1 MPLVG
6 DKNMR
11 YTHDYDMLPER
22 AFQKKLFSNAPA
34 TLEGGKGGGGGAPSA
49 DPAIGRAQERMA
61 TLSEK
66 QYEDFTTKIWPAL
79 EKQTQTQLDMSNKV
93 QQQQYD
99 ITKKQDALGD
109 EQLARFKKFGYPLQE
124 QIFKD
129 AETAGSK
136 EEQEQQASS
145 ALSDVKSQFAAAKG
159 NTARNMQSY
168 GIDPTSGAYRGQ
180 ENANQI
186 MEAATG
192 SAAATRARN
201 AAIQLGWAKKMDAS
215 ALAQGQYGN
224 QATATGL
231 SLNAGNSALAS
242 GAAGTNAINAQGN
255 SYVQGTGAAMGG
267 WNQIGQLGNQKY
279 ATDVSAYNASQQASA
294 TSSAGIGAAVG
305 AIGGAALKY
314 APALMAMS
322 DIRTKENIEFVGHA
336 SNGLPIFDF
345 EYKPEFKDSKY
356 AGHGRFRGFM
366 VHDIEK
372 LIPEAV
378 FKTEDGYK
386 AVDYSKVV

>member
-1 MPLVG
+1 
-6 DKNMR
+6 MR
-11 YTHDYDMLPER
+11 YTHEYDMLPER

-49 DPAIGRAQERMA
+49 DPAIGRAQEKMA
-61 TLSEK
+61 ALAEK
-66 QYEDFTTKIWPAL
+66 QYEDFATKIWPAL

-99 ITKKQDALGD
+99 ITQKQDALGD

-145 ALSDVKSQFAAAKG
+145 ALSDVKSQFEVAKA

-180 ENANQI
+180 NNANQI

-255 SYVQGTGAAMGG
+255 SYAQGTSGAMQG
-267 WNQIGQLGNQKY
+267 WNNVGNLGVGATQSANQAY
-279 ATDVSAYNASQQASA
+279 AAAQQAKA
-294 TSSAGIGAAVG
+294 TSSAGIGSAVG
-305 AIGGAALKY
+305 SAIGTGASLY
-314 APALMAMS
+314 LM
-322 DIRTKENIEFVGHA
+322 
-336 SNGLPIFDF
+336 
-345 EYKPEFKDSKY
+345 
-356 AGHGRFRGFM
+356 
-366 VHDIEK
+366 
-372 LIPEAV
+372 
-378 FKTEDGYK
+378 
-386 AVDYSKVV
+386 

>member
-11 YTHDYDMLPER
+11 YTHEYDMLPER
-22 AFQKKLFSNAPA
+22 AFQKKLFSSAPA
-34 TLEGGKGGGGGAPSA
+34 TLEGGKGGSSAPSA
-49 DPAIGRAQERMA
+49 DPNIGKAQLRMA
-61 TLSEK
+61 DLAEK
-66 QYEDFTTKIWPAL
+66 QYEDFATKIWPTL
-79 EKQTQTQLDMSNKV
+79 EKQTQTQLEMSNKV

-99 ITKKQDALGD
+99 ITEKQSALGD
-109 EQLARFKKFGYPLQE
+109 EQLARFKQYGYPLQE
-124 QIFKD
+124 QLFEQ
-129 AETAGSK
+129 ARTAGS
-136 EEQEQQASS
+136 EQEQEQQASS
-145 ALSDVKSQFAAAKG
+145 ALSDVKSQFAAAKA
-159 NTARNMQSY
+159 NSARNMQSY

-215 ALAQGQYGN
+215 ALAQGSYGN

-231 SLNAGNSALAS
+231 SLNAGNAALAS
-242 GAAGTNAINAQGN
+242 GAMGTNAINAQGN

-294 TSSAGIGAAVG
+294 TSSAGFGSAVGGLIGAGMSGGSAG
-305 AIGGAALKY
+305 FAGSAIGMLG
-314 APALMAMS
+314 
-322 DIRTKENIEFVGHA
+322 
-336 SNGLPIFDF
+336 
-345 EYKPEFKDSKY
+345 
-356 AGHGRFRGFM
+356 GFG
-366 VHDIEK
+366 K
-372 LIPEAV
+372 
-378 FKTEDGYK
+378 K
-386 AVDYSKVV
+386 

>member
-34 TLEGGKGGGGGAPSA
+34 TLEGGKGGSSAPSA
-49 DPAIGRAQERMA
+49 DPAVGRAQERMA
-61 TLSEK
+61 TLAEK
-66 QYEDFTTKIWPAL
+66 QYEDFTSKIWPAL

-99 ITKKQDALGD
+99 ITEKQSALGD
-109 EQLARFKKFGYPLQE
+109 EQLARFKKYGYPLQE
-124 QIFKD
+124 DIFEQAK
-129 AETAGSK
+129 TAGS
-136 EEQEQQASS
+136 EQEQEQQSS
-145 ALSDVKSQFAAAKG
+145 AALSDVKSQFAAAKA

-180 ENANQI
+180 DNANQI

-231 SLNAGNSALAS
+231 SLNAGNAALAS
-242 GAAGTNAINAQGN
+242 GAMGTNAINAQGN

-378 FKTEDGYK
+378 FKTENGYK

>member
-11 YTHDYDMLPER
+11 YTHEYDMLPER

-34 TLEGGKGGGGGAPSA
+34 TLEGGKGGGSSAPSA

-61 TLSEK
+61 TLAEK

-99 ITKKQDALGD
+99 ITEKQSALGD
-109 EQLARFKKFGYPLQE
+109 EQLTRFKKYGYPLQE
-124 QIFKD
+124 DIFEQAK
-129 AETAGSK
+129 TAGS
-136 EEQEQQASS
+136 EQEQEQQASS
-145 ALSDVKSQFAAAKG
+145 ALSDVKSQFAAAKA

>member
-34 TLEGGKGGGGGAPSA
+34 TLEGGKGGGSAPSA

-66 QYEDFTTKIWPAL
+66 QYEDFATKIWPAL

-99 ITKKQDALGD
+99 ITEKQSALGD
-109 EQLARFKKFGYPLQE
+109 EQLARFKKYGYPLQE
-124 QIFKD
+124 QIFKE

-136 EEQEQQASS
+136 EEQEQQSS
-145 ALSDVKSQFAAAKG
+145 AALSDVKSQFEVAKA

-180 ENANQI
+180 NNANQI

-231 SLNAGNSALAS
+231 SLNAGSSALAS
-242 GAAGTNAINAQGN
+242 GAAGINAINAQGG
-255 SYVQGTGAAMGG
+255 SYAQGTSGAMQG
-267 WNQIGQLGNQKY
+267 WNNIGNLGVGATQTANQ
-279 ATDVSAYNASQQASA
+279 AYVGQQQAAA
-294 TSSAGIGAAVG
+294 TSSAGIGS
-305 AIGGAALKY
+305 AIGSAIGTGASLY
-314 APALMAMS
+314 MM
-322 DIRTKENIEFVGHA
+322 
-336 SNGLPIFDF
+336 
-345 EYKPEFKDSKY
+345 
-356 AGHGRFRGFM
+356 
-366 VHDIEK
+366 
-372 LIPEAV
+372 
-378 FKTEDGYK
+378 
-386 AVDYSKVV
+386 

>member
-1 MPLVG
+1 
-6 DKNMR
+6 
-11 YTHDYDMLPER
+11 
-22 AFQKKLFSNAPA
+22 
-34 TLEGGKGGGGGAPSA
+34 
-49 DPAIGRAQERMA
+49 
-61 TLSEK
+61 
-66 QYEDFTTKIWPAL
+66 
-79 EKQTQTQLDMSNKV
+79 MSNKV

-99 ITKKQDALGD
+99 ITEKQSALSD

-124 QIFKD
+124 DIFEQAK
-129 AETAGSK
+129 TAGSK

-255 SYVQGTGAAMGG
+255 SYAQGTGAAMGG
-267 WNQIGQLGNQKY
+267 WNQIGQLSNQKY